1 MPISTEGQPVGPH
14 HSPGRVVS
22 PCLVAHLD
30 HPLRR
35 KVIRPGNPISRQR
48 GPKHNRALGGAMKPH
63 HLALKAS
70 KVRRISVATRRNNPY
85 ICSHRAIEPV
95 QRFARSRRLR
105 FTPSPPL
112 SFLGSAFRSGKLQN
126 CKACFAKLQRPISSA
141 AGSGADQPHA
151 PRSCDPIRQAW
162 LWRRR

>member
-1 MPISTEGQPVGPH
+1 MPVSTEGQPVGPH
-14 HSPGRVVS
+14 RSPGRVVS

-105 FTPSPPL
+105 VCALAAVFFSKRVF
-112 SFLGSAFRSGKLQN
+112 SFWQA
-126 CKACFAKLQRPISSA
+126 AKLQSQSCIFAKPYILGCRFKYLSTPCATPVWFHPASFAMA
-141 AGSGADQPHA
+141 A
-151 PRSCDPIRQAW
+151 
-162 LWRRR
+162 